1 MRRFGTRK
9 PKSRKQ
15 KQEMAKLRE
24 ISMVLFNIFIYF
36 FITSH
41 IFHKFLLS
49 ILEAANI
56 SSKDF

>member
-24 ISMVLFNIFIYF
+24 ISMVLFNILIYF

-41 IFHKFLLS
+41 HKFLLS